1 MVEEGSKKKATSSKL
16 GKSFKD
22 VNRDLRAKLANIN
35 KNLLSIG
42 SKEKKSQ
49 SMRVPPVL
57 PAPAKIASKDAMVG
71 TAHAPQ
77 RTPVFVRKKEST
89 TRLQGNKQKVTSDE
103 IPVAP
108 STSPSR
114 TFAVN
119 KSVLGKKAEEDVK
132 EVIITILTFSQFRVS
147 RFLRACLTDAA
158 GWRAMFTPQ
167 TTDPGTFD
175 LRNGVS
181 EL

>member
-132 EVIITILTFSQFRVS
+132 EDKGFQS
-147 RFLRACLTDAA
+147 
-158 GWRAMFTPQ
+158 WE
-167 TTDPGTFD
+167 
-175 LRNGVS
+175 N
-181 EL
+181 